1 MRIWIDG
8 SGALLKG
15 QKGMAC
21 VVFDKNEPKVWYYG
35 NATNNEMEY
44 QALLN
49 ALKDERSEKATVL
62 TDSML
67 LVGQLAKGWKVKAR
81 NLLKLHKECLKLLK
95 KRDAKI
101 AWISRDE
108 NKAGKELERINPN
121 IF

>member
-1 MRIWIDG
+1 
-8 SGALLKG
+8 
-15 QKGMAC
+15 MAC
-21 VVFDKNEPKVWYYG
+21 VVFDNSEPKIWYYG

-49 ALKDERSEKATVL
+49 ALKDERSEKATIL

-81 NLLKLHKECLKLLK
+81 NLLKVHEECLKLLK
-95 KRDAKI
+95 KRNAKI
-101 AWISRDE
+101 VWISRDE
-108 NKAGKELERINPN
+108 NKAGKELERINSN